1 MFLFQYHHVKSLD
14 AQRRARSLARYQVS
28 RGVESPQQPLPDAE
42 VIEITFPEECQHD
55 ERLGA

>member
-14 AQRRARSLARYQVS
+14 TQRRARSLARYRVA
-28 RGVESPQQPLPDAE
+28 RDLEAPRLLVPDAE
-42 VIEITFPEECQHD
+42 VIEITFPEECRHD

>member
-1 MFLFQYHHVKSLD
+1 MFLFQYHQVKSLD
-14 AQRRARSLARYQVS
+14 AQRRARSLARYQAT
-28 RGVESPQQPLPDAE
+28 RDVESPQPRLPVAE